1 MKIMAFLPAVAAI
14 ALAPLA
20 ACSDSETKVA
30 AESPD
35 QRLSAAIAAD
45 GDISKFARALQTTGL
60 AGIFEGP
67 AEYTVLAPED
77 GAFGKLNGDLEA
89 PVVAAILREHILP
102 GAVLPDDIKASL
114 EKAGEDGVS
123 MVTMGSGVVSFSL
136 EEGRLVATSADGKK
150 AVLSDS
156 PVKAANGVLIPVDG
170 VLKDAGAET
179 PPSA

>member
-1 MKIMAFLPAVAAI
+1 MKIVAFLPAVAAI

-30 AESPD
+30 AENAN

-45 GDISKFARALQTTGL
+45 GKISNFAKALETTGL

-77 GAFGKLNGDLEA
+77 AAFNKLTGDLEA
-89 PVVAAILREHILP
+89 PVLAAILREHILA

-114 EKAGEDGVS
+114 KNAGEDGVS
-123 MVTMGSGVVSFSL
+123 MVTMGSGAVAFSL
-136 EEGRLVATSADGKK
+136 EDGRVVATSADGKK

-156 PVKAANGVLIPVDG
+156 PVRATNGVLIPVDG
-170 VLKDAGAET
+170 VLKDAGAEDA
-179 PPSA
+179 S